1 MTGRSTGVLAV
12 GRAVPL
18 LVRWGLSADADL
30 VYRCLVS
37 FGPRNAGA
45 VATSLGL
52 AVRRVRAALEE
63 LDDADLVGVTGSVSV
78 YGAGAVRWR
87 AVPVDAAV
95 TGLRRRALRRAAAP
109 VGVGPGA
116 GSSGHPLPARHLP
129 DRAATRRRIA
139 ELVAVER
146 TEHLA
151 MNPEEIFSTDTLAI
165 AAPLDLAL
173 LRRRIR
179 LRSLGRAP
187 ADGDRS
193 SRHATEFA
201 RLGGEYREA
210 GRLPHKLMIFDRRV
224 ALVAVDPHD
233 LDQGTWEVVEP
244 AAIDSFVSLFVRH
257 WTDATDPRR
266 NGVPEVVLTPR
277 EKAVV
282 ALLAEGHT
290 DTSAAEQLGISTR
303 SVTYTLR
310 ALMDRLG
317 VENRFQLGLALGAM
331 NAATPSRAAEP
342 EPIEGDDR

>member
-18 LVRWGLSADADL
+18 LVRWGVSADADL
-30 VYRCLVS
+30 VYRCLVT
-37 FGPRNAGA
+37 FGSRSTGGIAA
-45 VATSLGL
+45 SLGL
-52 AVRRVRAALEE
+52 AVRRVRAALDE
-63 LDDADLVGVTGSVSV
+63 LAEADLVEPAGHGTEAVT
-78 YGAGAVRWR
+78 WR
-87 AVPVDAAV
+87 AAEVDVAV
-95 TGLRRRALRRAAAP
+95 TNLRRRALRRAAPATE
-109 VGVGPGA
+109 VAAGLLRPGMVR
-116 GSSGHPLPARHLP
+116 PFPARRLP
-129 DRAATRRRIA
+129 DREATRRRIA

-146 TEHLA
+146 VEHLA
-151 MNPEEIFSTDTLAI
+151 MNPEEVFSTDALAI
-165 AAPLDLAL
+165 AAPMDIAL

-193 SRHATEFA
+193 SRHASEFA

-210 GRLPHKLMIFDRRV
+210 PRLPHKLMIFDRRV
-224 ALVAVDPHD
+224 ALVAVDPNGLHR
-233 LDQGTWEVVEP
+233 GTWEIVEP
-244 AAIDSFVSLFVRH
+244 AAVESFVSLFARH

-290 DTSAAEQLGISTR
+290 DTSAAKELGMSTR
-303 SVTYTLR
+303 SVTYALR
-310 ALMDRLG
+310 SLMDRLG

-331 NAATPSRAAEP
+331 QAASPPRNTPP
-342 EPIEGDDR
+342 VEGDHQ